1 MKLLLTSIGLVLIV
15 ALSVSENKKHYSALE
30 EAISKNQGF
39 VAYKSRVDNIR
50 KEYK

>member
-1 MKLLLTSIGLVLIV
+1 MKLILATIGMILMV
-15 ALSVSENKKHYSALE
+15 ALSVSENKKHYSNLE
-30 EAISKNQGF
+30 DSIAKNQGF